1 MNVTPSFDTYE
12 EDSVKKNKYL
22 EVLDEAEMSQE

>member
-1 MNVTPSFDTYE
+1 MIVNPAFDSYDKCNV
-12 EDSVKKNKYL
+12 KNKYL

>member
-1 MNVTPSFDTYE
+1 MIVTPAFDTYE
-12 EDSVKKNKYL
+12 EYNVKKNKYL

>member
-1 MNVTPSFDTYE
+1 MIVNPAFDSYE
-12 EDSVKKNKYL
+12 KCNVKKNKYL